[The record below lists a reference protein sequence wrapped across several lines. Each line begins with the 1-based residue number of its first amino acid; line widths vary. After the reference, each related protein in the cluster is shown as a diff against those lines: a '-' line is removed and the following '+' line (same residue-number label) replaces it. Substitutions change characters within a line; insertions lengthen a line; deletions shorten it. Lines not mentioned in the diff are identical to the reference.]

1 MYKPPFHV
9 LTNTY
14 NIYTRSND
22 ILIVSL
28 RNEPCQY
35 FLGILDF
42 LYGFR
47 QKCCILLLHGHTE
60 RLLMKCSFYHK
71 GKNKKYHIGFSHLT
85 AVFFSLSLFLSN
97 CFIACAEPSEAEER
111 LEMQRAM
118 EIQSNLVDNWP
129 TGPVVGAES
138 AILMEAETGTIL
150 YAKNIHQRQ
159 YPASTTKILTTLI
172 ATEQC
177 TMDEMVTF
185 SHEAVFDTPRDS
197 NHIAID
203 EGEALTLEQC
213 LNAIL
218 IRSANE
224 VSFAVAEHI
233 AGESW
238 HNFAEIMNARAAE
251 LGCLNSNFVNPNG
264 LPDENHYTTA
274 YDLAMIGK
282 AFFANEILCQITMT
296 KRLEIQPSDTQ
307 PDLILENN
315 SMELIPGRK
324 YAYDYLVGCKTGYT
338 NAARSSL
345 VSCAERDGMKLIC
358 VVMRDEAP
366 YQYEDTISLFEYGFS
381 NFEKVNVAQTETK
394 YDIDNTGLFYGGN
407 DIFGSS
413 APILSLN
420 RDDYIIMPRTAT
432 FDDIDSTISYDTA
445 GTNQAAV
452 ITYTYH
458 GVDIGIVRLNFN
470 INQNQAQIFD
480 TDLTTDGS
488 ESTNVKKSNT
498 PVIYINILR
507 VLSVIGIVAAILV
520 VVILIRLFLKNY
532 QFSIRSNHL
541 TRGKGSRRPKTKVK
555 RKKRYRDY
563 DF

>member
-1 MYKPPFHV
+1 
-9 LTNTY
+9 
-14 NIYTRSND
+14 
-22 ILIVSL
+22 
-28 RNEPCQY
+28 
-35 FLGILDF
+35 
-42 LYGFR
+42 
-47 QKCCILLLHGHTE
+47 
-60 RLLMKCSFYHK
+60 MKRSFYHR
-71 GKNKKYHIGFSHLT
+71 GKYQFGLHMSFCRLT
-85 AVFFSLSLFLSN
+85 AVFFACGLFFSN
-97 CFIACAEPSEAEER
+97 CFTACAEPSEAEKR
-111 LEMQRAM
+111 LESHRAM
-118 EIQSNLVDNWP
+118 EVQSNLVDNWP

-150 YAKNIHQRQ
+150 YAKNIHQHQ
-159 YPASTTKILTTLI
+159 YPASTTKILTALI
-172 ATEQC
+172 AIEQC

-224 VSFAVAEHI
+224 VAFAVAEHI

-238 HNFAEIMNARAAE
+238 HNFAEIMNVRAAE

-274 YDLAMIGK
+274 YDLAMIGR
-282 AFFANEILCQITMT
+282 AFFANEILCQITLT
-296 KRLEIQPSDTQ
+296 RRLEIQPSDTQ

-420 RDDYIIMPRTAT
+420 RDDYLIMPRTVT

-458 GVDIGIVRLNFN
+458 GVDIGVVRLNFN
-470 INQNQAQIFD
+470 VNQTQTQIFD
-480 TDLTTDGS
+480 SDLAEDGS
-488 ESTNVKKSNT
+488 AGDNGEKSNV
-498 PVIYINILR
+498 PIIYINILR
-507 VLSVIGIVAAILV
+507 VLIGIGIAAAILV
-520 VVILIRLFLKNY
+520 VAVLIRLFLKNY
-532 QFSIRSNHL
+532 QFSIRSSRL
-541 TRGKGSRRPKTKVK
+541 TWKKDGRRRRRKAK
-555 RKKRYRDY
+555 RANKYRDY

>member
-1 MYKPPFHV
+1 
-9 LTNTY
+9 
-14 NIYTRSND
+14 
-22 ILIVSL
+22 
-28 RNEPCQY
+28 
-35 FLGILDF
+35 
-42 LYGFR
+42 
-47 QKCCILLLHGHTE
+47 
-60 RLLMKCSFYHK
+60 MKQSFYDRE
-71 GKNKKYHIGFSHLT
+71 KNRKYHFSLHMNFYRLA
-85 AVFFSLSLFLSN
+85 AVFYACGLFLSQ
-97 CFIACAEPSEAEER
+97 CLTACAEPSEVEVR
-111 LEMQRAM
+111 LETHRAM
-118 EIQSNLVDNWP
+118 EVQSNLVDNWP

-150 YAKNIHQRQ
+150 YAKNIHQHQ
-159 YPASTTKILTTLI
+159 YPASTTKILTSLI
-172 ATEQC
+172 AIEQC

-203 EGEALTLEQC
+203 EGEALTMEQC

-224 VSFAVAEHI
+224 VAFAVAEHI

-238 HNFAEIMNARAAE
+238 HNFAEIMNAKAAE

-274 YDLAMIGK
+274 YDLAMIGR
-282 AFFANEILCQITMT
+282 AFFANEFLCQITMT
-296 KRLEIQPSDTQ
+296 RRLEIQPSDTQ

-315 SMELIPGRK
+315 SMQLIPGGE

-338 NAARSSL
+338 SASRSCL

-358 VVMRDEAP
+358 VVLRDEAP
-366 YQYEDTISLFEYGFS
+366 YQYKDTIELFEYGFS

-407 DIFGSS
+407 DIFGNSM
-413 APILSLN
+413 PILSLN
-420 RDDYIIMPRTAT
+420 RDDYIIMPRTVT
-432 FDDIDSTISYDTA
+432 LDDIDSTISYDTEGA
-445 GTNQAAV
+445 NQAAV

-458 GVDIGIVRLNFN
+458 GVDIGFVRLNFTV
-470 INQNQAQIFD
+470 NQTQTQIFD
-480 TDLTTDGS
+480 TDLASDDS
-488 ESTNVKKSNT
+488 EGDSKEESNP

-507 VLSVIGIVAAILV
+507 VLIGIGIAAAILV
-520 VVILIRLFLKNY
+520 VAVLIRLFLKNY
-532 QFSIRSNHL
+532 QFSGRSGRLTWKDVGRRRRRKSRRSN
-541 TRGKGSRRPKTKVK
+541 KF
-555 RKKRYRDY
+555 RDY